1 MLGNYKI
8 TFFSLF
14 PYLHTSE
21 GRHGDKCQSWDNLD
35 NYLDVWLMDISH
47 SDYNL
52 PAFRFCLTI
61 NKNRDCPFHVS
72 HKSNLLVKIMTG
84 GWLSG

>member
-35 NYLDVWLMDISH
+35 NYLAVWLMDISH

-61 NKNRDCPFHVS
+61 NKKRRRSILCLPQVKFVS
-72 HKSNLLVKIMTG
+72 KDNDRGMA
-84 GWLSG
+84 